1 MSGNSHLSWPDLEAL
16 AAGRPVLA
24 EVADHARACPD
35 CRATMDFLAQLTSNT
50 VSKAPASDQ
59 CPDPADLA
67 RAAAGAGEAPASL
80 WKHLAT
86 CSECAEL
93 LKTAI
98 QVSPEE
104 GVRLPARRT
113 GVSPLQ
119 WGIAAAAIL
128 ALVAVGLGVR
138 MWQGSRSPGALL
150 AKVYT
155 KSRPFPYRLPDA
167 GYGPVRQQRAG
178 ESRFARPVE
187 LHDAEAEIR
196 RRLET
201 GAPDPNVLLWKAR
214 SELIEGQYQAAVE
227 TLSRAAD
234 DAGTPDIWNDLAC
247 AYAVRAGVEKRP
259 EDYAHAAELLLRS
272 LRQDPRQPRAR
283 FNLALIYQRM
293 WLLDDAITSWRAFLE
308 LDGSSAWAQE
318 AREAL
323 AEAERLKREKEARRA
338 IPASPAQFLAEHPTA
353 TAWNPEPYLEVAW
366 TSWLSMRRDP
376 CADQAVAVVAES
388 ARQRHGDGTLAA
400 ARTAERDAYEA
411 LSQAIRANAAGVHE
425 RALAMATEAERDGNP
440 HLAARARA
448 ERIYAAQR
456 SDRVAECLAWAKA
469 PMPAD
474 AVWPRLQS
482 QLDAAVCRGK
492 AGQPRQ
498 ARDEL
503 LRTIAEARRHGFTL
517 LEGRALGLLNTIEV
531 TLGVTGP
538 VWANGVVALERYW
551 MEPHLPV
558 NRLHQACFD
567 LSTVSRQAGWKNLAV
582 VLAADYVEAARL
594 IPNRLMEA
602 LGALQHAALLEE
614 NNDFAEASRRLQ
626 SASELIAALE
636 PGPARE
642 LYEMEAK
649 VARARAEARIRP
661 LEALRNLAGV
671 EAKQIRSQSLA
682 RRYRQVLG
690 HAQLAAG
697 QAREARATLQS
708 LRAEMLRDLPPR
720 RSLDWAAALVPSYR
734 DLVEIEQRAGDHR
747 AALRLWQELHA
758 AAFGLT
764 STGERPPAPG
774 EAFVV
779 LLARE
784 DSVEGWIR
792 DDAGLQPFSPA
803 VPLQELRRE
812 SLRFAADCA
821 GPDAAAE
828 AVRESGQRLFARLFG
843 TAGQRLS
850 AARHWV
856 VQADQWLGAIPFEAL
871 VADDGRFAI
880 ESRTV
885 SYARALVAGP
895 PAPPFRRV
903 LAMAAPAAT
912 GPDGER
918 LPVLESAEREAAEVA
933 ARWGSAP
940 LSSPDPGALA
950 RVLPERDLFHFA
962 GHGWA
967 NAGAGGLLTGG
978 SSLFTSGDLER
989 VSLPRGSLTVLSACL
1004 TAADAGR
1011 GPVAPDSLVNAFLL
1025 AGAGAVIAARW
1036 RVDGEAARSLVVA
1049 LHDGMAAGLAPA
1061 DALSEAQRRQA
1072 RSAGYAHPRHWAG
1085 FSHFAAGVS
1094 PASTSLPANRF

>member
-24 EVADHARACPD
+24 EAADHARACPD
-35 CRATMDFLAQLTSNT
+35 CRATMGFLAQLKSTT
-50 VSKAPASDQ
+50 ISKAPASNP
-59 CPDPADLA
+59 CPDLADLA
-67 RAAAGAGEAPASL
+67 RAAAGEEQAPASL
-80 WKHLAT
+80 WKHLAA
-86 CSECAEL
+86 CSECADL

-104 GVRLPARRT
+104 DVRLPARRK
-113 GVSPLQ
+113 GVGPLR

-138 MWQGSRSPGALL
+138 VWQGSRSPGTLL

-155 KSRPFPYRLPDA
+155 KSRPFTYRLPDA

-178 ESRFARPVE
+178 ESLFSRPVE

-201 GAPDPNVLLWKAR
+201 GAPDLNVLLWKAR
-214 SELIEGQYQAAVE
+214 SELIEGQFQAAIE

-247 AYAVRAGVEKRP
+247 AYAVRAGVENRP

-272 LRQDPRQPRAR
+272 LRQDSRQPLAR

-308 LDGSSAWAQE
+308 LDGSSGWAQE

-338 IPASPAQFLAEHPTA
+338 IPASPAQFLAEHPTG
-353 TAWNPEPYLEVAW
+353 TALNPEPYLEVAW
-366 TSWLSMRRDP
+366 TSWLSMRRD
-376 CADQAVAVVAES
+376 ADAGQAVAVLAES
-388 ARQRHGDGTLAA
+388 ARRRHGDGTLAA
-400 ARTAERDAYEA
+400 ARTATPEASEA
-411 LSQAIRANAAGVHE
+411 LSQAIRSNSAGVHE
-425 RALAMATEAERDGNP
+425 RALAMAADAERDGNP

-448 ERIYAAQR
+448 EKIYAAQR
-456 SDRVAECLAWAKA
+456 SDRVAECLAWARA

-503 LRTIAEARRHGFTL
+503 LRTIAEARRQGFTL
-517 LEGRALGLLNTIEV
+517 LESRALGLLNTIEV
-531 TLGVTGP
+531 TLGVSGP
-538 VWANGVVALERYW
+538 VWAKGVVALERYW
-551 MEPHLPV
+551 MEPHLPM

-567 LSTVSRQAGWKNLAV
+567 LSAVARQAGWKNLAV

-614 NNDFAEASRRLQ
+614 NDEFAESSRRLR
-626 SASELIAALE
+626 SATALIASLE

-642 LYEMEAK
+642 LYETEAK
-649 VARARAEARIRP
+649 VARARAEASSQP
-661 LEALRNLAGV
+661 LEALRTLAGV
-671 EAKQIRSQSLA
+671 EAKNIRSKTLV

-697 QAREARATLQS
+697 RVVEARETLQS

-720 RSLDWAAALVPSYR
+720 KSLDWAGVLAPSYR
-734 DLVEIEQRAGDHR
+734 DLVAIERRAGDHHG
-747 AALRLWQELHA
+747 AFRLWQEFQA
-758 AAFGLT
+758 AAFGLE
-764 STGERPPAPG
+764 SPDDLSPAPG

-784 DSVEGWIR
+784 NSVEGWIR
-792 DDAGLQPFSPA
+792 DDAGLQPFSA
-803 VPLQELRRE
+803 IAPLRDLRRE

-821 GPDAAAE
+821 GADSSPE
-828 AVRESGQRLFARLFG
+828 AIRESGRRLFARLFG
-843 TAGQRLS
+843 SAGQRLL
-850 AARHWV
+850 AARRWV
-856 VQADQWLGAIPFEAL
+856 VQADQWLGAVPFEAL
-871 VADDGRFAI
+871 APADGKFAM

-885 SYARALVAGP
+885 TYARALAPGP
-895 PAPPFRRV
+895 GRPRFERP
-903 LAMAAPAAT
+903 LAVAAPTAI
-912 GPDGER
+912 GPGGER

-933 ARWGSAP
+933 ARWGGVP
-940 LSSPDPGALA
+940 MSSPDPEVLA
-950 RVLPERDLFHFA
+950 RALPDRDLFHFA

-989 VSLPRGSLTVLSACL
+989 VSLPRGSLAVLSACL

-1036 RVDGEAARSLVVA
+1036 RVDGEAARSLMVA
-1049 LHDGMAAGLAPA
+1049 LHDGMAAGLTSA
-1061 DALSEAQRRQA
+1061 DALAEAQRRQA
-1072 RSAGYAHPRHWAG
+1072 RRTGYVHPRHWAG
-1085 FSHFAAGVS
+1085 FSHFAAGLS
-1094 PASTSLPANRF
+1094 PAVTSLPADRF